1 MALYH
6 FTKKKPFFFISK
18 EGDMDSVKK
27 GKGGKCILMYS
38 VHSSECIHYVNT
50 MHFKKEVEESL
61 IVSLISSTAVALAN
75 CIHKNVG

>member
-6 FTKKKPFFFISK
+6 FTRK
-18 EGDMDSVKK
+18 ETLFSFPKEEKDTVKK

>member
-6 FTKKKPFFFISK
+6 FTREPFFISK
-18 EGDMDSVKK
+18 EKEDSVKK